1 MKLTKSELATYE
13 KLKYKWKE
21 LSVEVGYIMFK
32 KKKQFVLLC
41 FAVMYFSFT
50 RILF

>member
-21 LSVEVGYIMFK
+21 LSVEVGYILFK
-32 KKKQFVLLC
+32 KEINLSC
-41 FAVMYFSFT
+41 FMHFSFT